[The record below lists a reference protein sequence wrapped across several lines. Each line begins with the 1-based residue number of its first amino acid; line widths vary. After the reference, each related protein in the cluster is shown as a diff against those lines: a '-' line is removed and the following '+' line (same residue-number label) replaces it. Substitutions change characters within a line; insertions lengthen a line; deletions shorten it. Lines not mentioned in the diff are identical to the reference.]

1 MSAQQPLTYHAFVE
15 LAAADP
21 AVVGLVLKGSRA
33 HDGMTTE
40 HSDHDL
46 YVVLADG
53 ATTDLTRFTGHRTPQ
68 LDLVIIPLAAFRTA
82 GMPGFERYALARAA
96 IVLDRLDGGIARIL
110 AAKARL
116 DADEAFR
123 NCGEWLDAYAN
134 SLYRSV
140 KNDRDGH
147 SLAARLDAADSVRFL
162 LELLF
167 ALDRRPRPYNRYLEW
182 ELARFPLP
190 GWDTGML
197 LAAADRISATGDVS
211 LQRRLFARVEAAA
224 RRAGHGA
231 VLDAWGEDLDLMRP
245 HRRSRARWARTVQH
259 LLPLECEHCR
269 VQPDRTGGFRSGRLG
284 LSIIGR
290 PVYFFGHGTEG

>member
-1 MSAQQPLTYHAFVE
+1 MTAQQPLTYDAFVE

-33 HDGMTTE
+33 HDGMTTD

-53 ATTDLTRFTGHRTPQ
+53 AATTLTRFTGHRTAE
-68 LDLVIIPLAAFRTA
+68 LDLVIVSVDEFRAA
-82 GMPGFERYALARAA
+82 GMPGFERYALARAR
-96 IVLDRLDGGIARIL
+96 IVLDRLDGGIAEIL
-110 AAKARL
+110 ADKARL
-116 DADEAFR
+116 DADQASR
-123 NCGEWLDAYAN
+123 DAGQWLDAYAN

-147 SLAARLDAADSVRFL
+147 ALAARLDAADSIRFL

-167 ALDRRPRPYNRYLEW
+167 ALDRRPRPYNKYLEW

-190 GWDTGML
+190 DWDTGSL
-197 LAAADRISATGDVS
+197 LDAVERISGTGDVS
-211 LQRRLFARVEAAA
+211 AQRRLFARVEALA

-231 VLDAWGEDLDLMRP
+231 VLDAWGEDLDLMRHQP
-245 HRRSRARWARTVQH
+245 QREGGRT
-259 LLPLECEHCR
+259 P
-269 VQPDRTGGFRSGRLG
+269 
-284 LSIIGR
+284 
-290 PVYFFGHGTEG
+290 